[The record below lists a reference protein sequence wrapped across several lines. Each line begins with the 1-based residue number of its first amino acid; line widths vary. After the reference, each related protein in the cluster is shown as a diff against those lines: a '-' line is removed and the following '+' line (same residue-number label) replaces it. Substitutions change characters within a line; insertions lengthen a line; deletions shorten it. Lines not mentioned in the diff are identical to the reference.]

1 MQTFTLTKK
10 QFIAKV
16 FYKRIDKNTKE
27 QQFIDQN
34 DNLILELLFHWP
46 QQKDQFGRYT
56 DDSQKIAIFEGNF
69 LRYWACERHENHLH
83 DFNCM
88 PTNGE
93 RIY

>member
-1 MQTFTLTKK
+1 MSAFKIQYTHGVQTPLFKAKDETEDDMQTFTLTKK

-46 QQKDQFGRYT
+46 Q
-56 DDSQKIAIFEGNF
+56 
-69 LRYWACERHENHLH
+69 
-83 DFNCM
+83 
-88 PTNGE
+88 
-93 RIY
+93 